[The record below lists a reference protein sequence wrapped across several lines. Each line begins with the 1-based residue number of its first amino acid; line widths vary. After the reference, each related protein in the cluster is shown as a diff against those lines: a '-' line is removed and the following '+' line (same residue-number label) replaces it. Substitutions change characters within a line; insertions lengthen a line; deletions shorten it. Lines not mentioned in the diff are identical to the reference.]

1 MDYATDLKPDLERI
15 ARALHRLD
23 RRVSLPEAE
32 DRTVRAHP
40 DWWPVYKRALGH
52 GAVPPFAQGP
62 IRLRTAEAQRA
73 WASIERLAR
82 RRVLQ
87 SREVLTL
94 YFAVQAVVRQHP
106 QLYAACARARGVA

>member
-1 MDYATDLKPDLERI
+1 MEYAELKPDLERI
-15 ARALHRLD
+15 SRAVHRLD

-32 DRTVRAHP
+32 HRTLRAHP
-40 DWWPVYKRALGH
+40 EWWPVYKRAVAD
-52 GAVPPFAQGP
+52 GAAPPFAQGP
-62 IRLRTAEAQRA
+62 IRLRTREAQRV

-94 YFAVQAVVRQHP
+94 YFAVQAVVRAHP
-106 QLYAACARARGVA
+106 ELYEACARARGVA

>member
-1 MDYATDLKPDLERI
+1 MEDYAELKARVERVS
-15 ARALHRLD
+15 RALHRLD
-23 RRVSLPEAE
+23 RRVSLPDAE
-32 DRTVRAHP
+32 QRTLRAHP
-40 DWWPVYKRALGH
+40 SWWRVYKRALGH

-94 YFAVQAVVRQHP
+94 YDAVQAVVRAHP
-106 QLYAACARARGVA
+106 ELYEACARARGVA

>member
-23 RRVSLPEAE
+23 RRVSLPDAE
-32 DRTVRAHP
+32 HRTLRARP
-40 DWWPVYKRALGH
+40 EWWTVYKRAIAD

-62 IRLRTAEAQRA
+62 IRLRTPEAQRA
-73 WASIERLAR
+73 WAPIERLAR

-94 YFAVQAVVRQHP
+94 YAAVQAVVRAHP
-106 QLYAACARARGVA
+106 TLYEACARARGVV